1 MTFMIGT
8 LAVDT
13 GAWNFFKS
21 IGNKIYKATSVYGAA
36 RAASELSRQGHN
48 NEAAW
53 LIKQFKK

>member
-21 IGNKIYKATSVYGAA
+21 IVNKICKATAVYGAA
-36 RAASELSRQGHN
+36 RAANELSRQGHN